1 MEETALAIR
10 QVNYR
15 KFISELNKRYIEY
28 KFITGKTE
36 QDIGKSIKKTSMSV
50 RNCFNDKQ
58 QTVSDKVLTLLMKA
72 IGVNGKIEWT
82 EGAKFYYIES

>member
-1 MEETALAIR
+1 MEETAIEIK
-10 QVNYR
+10 QVTYR
-15 KFISELNKRYIEY
+15 KFISNLRIRYNDY
-28 KFITGKTE
+28 RNVTGKDE
-36 QDIGKSIKKTSMSV
+36 HDIGKSIKKTGTSI

-82 EGAKFYYIES
+82 EGVKFYFIED